1 MFYVEDPKVTT
12 MGKKERT
19 GIYLDR
25 EIKKRAIELGLNIS
39 QVCENALKA
48 LILTVNS
55 TFKRMEPGFEP
66 GSTAERAGPRNLK
79 GLRPPEPTTGVQI
92 PPAAPF
98 PFVSTSSEGLSPHQA
113 MSEEGMTKFRE
124 FLEVDLQREPRTV
137 YGHVWQLLRFREW
150 LGDRDVTRDVIREYL
165 LYLKRENPGEYKNS
179 LSALKVYFR
188 DYVGRG
194 DLVATFKFPGKEIP
208 VKRIPGAEK
217 LRRFHEAAMKLD
229 LRLACFFLLYATSG
243 WRFLE
248 VFSLHREDADLEA
261 RMLTHRLKST
271 STKGR
276 LPGFFN
282 EEAQALLRRWMSER
296 RDSSPKLLPI
306 NRRRLRLLWKQ
317 AEEEAGVQLKPQDL
331 REWFCEAMG
340 NLRVR
345 DRYIDAFCGRVPKTV
360 LAKHYTDYL
369 PEKLKRIYDKAG
381 LRVLS

>member
-1 MFYVEDPKVTT
+1 VTT
-12 MGKKERT
+12 MGNKEKT
-19 GIYLDR
+19 SVYIDR
-25 EIKKRAIELGLNIS
+25 EIKKRATELGLNIS

-48 LILTVNS
+48 LILSVSN
-55 TFKRMEPGFEP
+55 TFRKMTPGFER
-66 GSTAERAGPRNLK
+66 GSVGEGAAEETLK

-150 LGDRDVTRDVIREYL
+150 LAGRDVTRDVVREYL

-208 VKRIPGAEK
+208 VKRIPAPEK
-217 LRRFHEAAMKLD
+217 LRKFYEAAIKLD
-229 LRLACFFLLYATSG
+229 LRLPCFFLLYATSG

-248 VFSLHREDADLEA
+248 VFALHREDVDLEA
-261 RMLTHRLKST
+261 RTLTHRLKASA
-271 STKGR
+271 TKGR

-282 EEAQALLRRWMSER
+282 EEAQALLRRWMETR
-296 RDSSPKLLPI
+296 TDSSPKLLPI
-306 NRRRLRLLWKQ
+306 NRRHLRLLWRQ
-317 AEEEAGVQLKPQDL
+317 AEEEAEVKLKPQNL

-340 NLRVR
+340 DLGVS
-345 DRYIDAFCGRVPKTV
+345 DRYIDAFTGRVPKSV
-360 LAKHYTDYL
+360 LAKHYTDYA
-369 PEKLKRIYDKAG
+369 PEKLKAIYDKAG
-381 LRVLS
+381 LKVLS